1 MHGRHI
7 SARIHAGTTSLRM
20 EQHFVLPPAVIQAI
34 QLSSLFMTFRHYHAN
49 TLEVSVFRALRHA
62 TLPVR
67 FPFSDKSGDDR
78 VRIIPLR
85 YFSLLLARSKI
96 ITAPY
101 GRTTIVLEIGVPV
114 AKTTPL
120 PLLISLI
127 YSHFKNISIA
137 LWLPLPVMPDTFILL
152 NTARFLNMCASSHMM
167 ESMPNSSKV
176 IRSSFR
182 SSSLPFRHCPAHASP
197 SLPEVWCSPHRH
209 SRPAVPPRPSGPPP
223 RA

>member
-85 YFSLLLARSKI
+85 YFSLLLAQSKI

-101 GRTTIVLEIGVPV
+101 GRTVMLLLIGVPV
-114 AKTTPL
+114 AKVTPFPPVSSSMYWHL
-120 PLLISLI
+120 A
-127 YSHFKNISIA
+127 NISE
-137 LWLPLPVMPDTFILL
+137 DF
-152 NTARFLNMCASSHMM
+152 CAS
-167 ESMPNSSKV
+167 V
-176 IRSSFR
+176 
-182 SSSLPFRHCPAHASP
+182 
-197 SLPEVWCSPHRH
+197 
-209 SRPAVPPRPSGPPP
+209 
-223 RA
+223 